1 MRTFLNRLKICFL
14 FFLVACQTDQ
24 INQVTEPLLVVRE
37 TPISSFLKAKEVTET
52 TPIQLAEGLRINL
65 WATDSLAPDPIA
77 MSIDDSGNV
86 FLTRTNRQKNSEFDI
101 RGHEDWMTR
110 SIALK
115 SVEERQN
122 LLKDIFATEKSEK
135 NSKVN
140 LGGSYRR
147 EIAKKYKKP
156 KTRGD
161 KNYNKRNK
169 KK

>member
-14 FFLVACQTDQ
+14 FFLLACQTDQ
-24 INQVTEPLLVVRE
+24 IDQVTEPLLVVRE
-37 TPISSFLKAKEVTET
+37 APTSSFLKAKEVTET

-77 MSIDDSGNV
+77 MSIDDLGNV

-115 SVEERQN
+115 SVEERRN
-122 LLKDIFATEKSEK
+122 LLKEYLLLK
-135 NSKVN
+135 KV
-140 LGGSYRR
+140 R
-147 EIAKKYKKP
+147 
-156 KTRGD
+156 KTVG
-161 KNYNKRNK
+161 
-169 KK
+169 